1 MKIAKKVLAVVM
13 AVAMIAALSAMAFAA
28 DSKATVAL
36 TAGEPEDG
44 IVSVTV
50 SLKDAEGFKS
60 GDATLT
66 FDPTVLEFVP
76 ASKKS
81 DATPCKEFTAL
92 GSAGNNSMVQP
103 NAKEAANGKLILGI
117 LVADQLSDLAD
128 WGVEGDVNNFGVCV
142 LKFKVLKADVEASVA
157 VEGKMEVGDNANVT
171 FNNTYVIAKASAP
184 VETKPV
190 EVATTAVESDTKAS
204 NPPTDD
210 KTTGDNMALAAAAG
224 VVVLA
229 GAAFIISKKRK

>member
-44 IVSVTV
+44 VVSVTV

-103 NAKEAANGKLILGI
+103 NSKEAANGKLILGI

-142 LKFKVLKADVEASVA
+142 LKFKVLKADVEASIA
-157 VEGKMEVGDNANVT
+157 VEGKMEVGDDANVT
-171 FNNTYVIAKASAP
+171 FSNTYVIAKASAP
-184 VETKPV
+184 VETQPV
-190 EVATTAVESDTKAS
+190 EVATTVEADTKAS
-204 NPPTDD
+204 NPPTGD